1 MSELLTGEALV
12 ALLTLTSLE
21 MILGIDNIIF
31 IAILAGR
38 LPPGQR
44 DKGRTFGLMLAVIS
58 RVALVLSIGWV
69 MSLKAEL
76 FTVLNHTFTGRDSI
90 LVLGGLF
97 LVYKATREIHHKVQ
111 SAGDNDDNKPVAEAS
126 LKSVLIQILLID
138 VVFSLDSVITA
149 VGMTTGLKSAIPI
162 MVIAII
168 ASVLGMLV
176 FSKAIV
182 TFIERNPAI
191 KVLALSFLMLIG
203 ILLIAEGFGREIPK
217 GYVYFAMAFSFFVE
231 ILQMWT
237 EKKRNPSIPESQSS
251 L

>member
-1 MSELLTGEALV
+1 MSELLTGESLI

-21 MILGIDNIIF
+21 MVLGIDNIIF

-38 LPPGQR
+38 LPVEQR

-76 FTVLNHTFTGRDSI
+76 FSLLGHAFTGRDVI
-90 LVLGGLF
+90 LVVGGLF
-97 LVYKATREIHHKVQ
+97 LVFKATREIHHKVQ
-111 SAGDNDDNKPVAEAS
+111 SAGSDGTRPVAAAS
-126 LKSVLIQILLID
+126 LRSVLLQVLLID

-149 VGMTTGLKSAIPI
+149 VGMTSGLKSAIPI

-168 ASVLGMLV
+168 LSVLGMLV
-176 FSKAIV
+176 FSKAII
-182 TFIERNPAI
+182 TFIEKNPAI

-203 ILLIAEGFGREIPK
+203 MLLIAEGFGKEIPK
-217 GYVYFAMAFSFFVE
+217 GYVYFAMAFSFLVE

-237 EKKRNPSIPESQSS
+237 EKKSHPPAPESQY
-251 L
+251 

>member
-1 MSELLTGEALV
+1 MSDLLTGEALV
-12 ALLTLTSLE
+12 ALLTLISLE

-38 LPPGQR
+38 LPVEQR

-76 FTVLNHTFTGRDSI
+76 FSLLDHAFTGRDII

-97 LVYKATREIHHKVQ
+97 LVFKATREIHHKVQ
-111 SAGDNDDNKPVAEAS
+111 SAGDDGSKPVAEVS
-126 LKSVLIQILLID
+126 LRSVLIQVLLID

-149 VGMTTGLKSAIPI
+149 VGMTTGLKAAIPV

-168 ASVLGMLV
+168 ISVLGMLI

-203 ILLIAEGFGREIPK
+203 MLLIAEGFGKEIPK

-237 EKKRNPSIPESQSS
+237 EKKSHPPAPESQY
-251 L
+251 

>member
-1 MSELLTGEALV
+1 MNDLLTGEALV

-38 LPPGQR
+38 LPAEQR

-76 FTVLNHTFTGRDSI
+76 FTLLNHAFTGRDII

-97 LVYKATREIHHKVQ
+97 LVFKATREIHHKVQ
-111 SAGDNDDNKPVAEAS
+111 SAGDDDSKPVAEAS
-126 LKSVLIQILLID
+126 LKSVLIQVMLID

-149 VGMTTGLKSAIPI
+149 VGMTTGLKSAVPI

-168 ASVLGMLV
+168 TSVLGMLV

-203 ILLIAEGFGREIPK
+203 MLLIAEGFGKEIPK

-231 ILQMWT
+231 LLQMWT
-237 EKKRNPSIPESQSS
+237 EKKSHPSAPESQY
-251 L
+251 

>member
-1 MSELLTGEALV
+1 MSDLLTGESLV

-38 LPPGQR
+38 LPAEQR

-58 RVALVLSIGWV
+58 RVVLVLSIGWV

-76 FTVLNHTFTGRDSI
+76 FSVLEHAFTGRDII

-97 LVYKATREIHHKVQ
+97 LVFKATREIHHKVQ
-111 SAGDNDDNKPVAEAS
+111 SAGDDDSKPVAKVS
-126 LKSVLIQILLID
+126 LRSVLIQVLLID

-149 VGMTTGLKSAIPI
+149 VGMTTGLKAAIPI

-168 ASVLGMLV
+168 LSVLGMLV

-182 TFIERNPAI
+182 TFIENNPAI

-203 ILLIAEGFGREIPK
+203 MLLIAEGFGKEIPK
-217 GYVYFAMAFSFFVE
+217 GYVYFAMAFSFLVE

-237 EKKRNPSIPESQSS
+237 EKKSHPPAPESQY
-251 L
+251 

>member
-1 MSELLTGEALV
+1 MSELFTGEALI

-38 LPPGQR
+38 LPAEQR

-76 FTVLNHTFTGRDSI
+76 FSIASHAFTGRDII

-97 LVYKATREIHHKVQ
+97 LVFKATREIHHKVQ
-111 SAGDNDDNKPVAEAS
+111 SAGGDDAKPVSKVS
-126 LKSVLIQILLID
+126 LGSVLIQVLLID

-149 VGMTTGLKSAIPI
+149 VGMTTGLKAAIPI

-168 ASVLGMLV
+168 LSVLGMLV
-176 FSKAIV
+176 FSKAII

-203 ILLIAEGFGREIPK
+203 MLLIAEGLGKEFPK
-217 GYVYFAMAFSFFVE
+217 GYVYFAMAFSFLVE

-237 EKKRNPSIPESQSS
+237 EKKSHPPAPESQY
-251 L
+251 

>member
-1 MSELLTGEALV
+1 MSDLLTGEALV

-38 LPPGQR
+38 LPAEQR

-58 RVALVLSIGWV
+58 RVVLVLSIGWV

-76 FTVLNHTFTGRDSI
+76 FSVLHHAFTGRDII

-97 LVYKATREIHHKVQ
+97 LVFKATREIHHKVQ
-111 SAGDNDDNKPVAEAS
+111 SAGDDGSTPVARVS
-126 LKSVLIQILLID
+126 LRSVLIQVMLID

-149 VGMTTGLKSAIPI
+149 VGMTTGLKAAIPV

-168 ASVLGMLV
+168 LSVLGMLV

-182 TFIERNPAI
+182 TFIEHNPAI
-191 KVLALSFLMLIG
+191 KVLRCRF
-203 ILLIAEGFGREIPK
+203 
-217 GYVYFAMAFSFFVE
+217 
-231 ILQMWT
+231 
-237 EKKRNPSIPESQSS
+237 
-251 L
+251 

>member
-1 MSELLTGEALV
+1 MSDLLTGEALV

-38 LPPGQR
+38 LPAEQR

-58 RVALVLSIGWV
+58 RIVLVLSIGWV

-76 FTVLNHTFTGRDSI
+76 FSLLEHSFTGRDII

-97 LVYKATREIHHKVQ
+97 LVFKATREIHHKVQ
-111 SAGDNDDNKPVAEAS
+111 SAGDNEGKPVAEVS
-126 LKSVLIQILLID
+126 LRSVLIQVLLID

-149 VGMTTGLKSAIPI
+149 VGMTTGLKAAIPI

-168 ASVLGMLV
+168 LSVIGMLI
-176 FSKAIV
+176 FSKAII

-203 ILLIAEGFGREIPK
+203 MLLIAEGFGREIPK
-217 GYVYFAMAFSFFVE
+217 GYVYFAMAFSFLVE

-237 EKKRNPSIPESQSS
+237 EKKSHPPAPESQY
-251 L
+251 

>member
-1 MSELLTGEALV
+1 MSDLLTGEALV

-38 LPPGQR
+38 LPAEQR
-44 DKGRTFGLMLAVIS
+44 DKGRTFGLMLAVVS
-58 RVALVLSIGWV
+58 RVVLVLSIGWV

-76 FTVLNHTFTGRDSI
+76 FSVLEHAFTGRDII

-97 LVYKATREIHHKVQ
+97 LVFKATREIHHKVQ
-111 SAGDNDDNKPVAEAS
+111 SAGDDDSKPVAAAS
-126 LKSVLIQILLID
+126 LRSVLIQVMLID

-149 VGMTTGLKSAIPI
+149 VGMTSGLKSAIPI

-168 ASVLGMLV
+168 ISILGMLV

-203 ILLIAEGFGREIPK
+203 MLLIAEGFGKEIPK
-217 GYVYFAMAFSFFVE
+217 GYVYFAMAFSFLVE

-237 EKKRNPSIPESQSS
+237 EKKSHPPAPESQY
-251 L
+251 

>member
-1 MSELLTGEALV
+1 MSDLLTGEALV

-38 LPPGQR
+38 LPAEQR

-76 FTVLNHTFTGRDSI
+76 FSVLHHAFTGRDII

-97 LVYKATREIHHKVQ
+97 LVFKATREIHHKVQ
-111 SAGDNDDNKPVAEAS
+111 SAGDDGSKPVARVS
-126 LKSVLIQILLID
+126 LRSVLIQVMLID

-149 VGMTTGLKSAIPI
+149 VGMTTGLKAAIPV

-168 ASVLGMLV
+168 LSVLGMLV

-182 TFIERNPAI
+182 TFIEHNPAI

-203 ILLIAEGFGREIPK
+203 MLLIAEGFGKEIPK
-217 GYVYFAMAFSFFVE
+217 GYVYFAMAFSFLVE

-237 EKKRNPSIPESQSS
+237 EKKSHPAAPESQY
-251 L
+251 

>member
-21 MILGIDNIIF
+21 MVLGIDNIIF

-38 LPPGQR
+38 LPAEQR
-44 DKGRTFGLMLAVIS
+44 DKGRIFGLMLAVIS
-58 RVALVLSIGWV
+58 RIVLVLSIGWV

-76 FTVLNHTFTGRDSI
+76 FSLLGHAFTGRDII

-97 LVYKATREIHHKVQ
+97 LVFKATREIHHKVQ
-111 SAGDNDDNKPVAEAS
+111 SAGDEQGKPVAAAS
-126 LKSVLIQILLID
+126 LRSVLFQVLLID

-149 VGMTTGLKSAIPI
+149 VGMTTGLKAAIPI

-168 ASVLGMLV
+168 VSVLGMLV
-176 FSKAIV
+176 FSKAII
-182 TFIERNPAI
+182 TFIEHNPAI

-203 ILLIAEGFGREIPK
+203 MLLIAEGFGREIPK
-217 GYVYFAMAFSFFVE
+217 GYVYFAMAFSFLVE

-237 EKKRNPSIPESQSS
+237 EKKSHPPAPESQY
-251 L
+251 

>member
-1 MSELLTGEALV
+1 MSELLTGESLI

-21 MILGIDNIIF
+21 MVLGIDNIIF

-38 LPPGQR
+38 LPVEQR

-76 FTVLNHTFTGRDSI
+76 FSLLGHAFTGRDVI
-90 LVLGGLF
+90 LVVGGLF
-97 LVYKATREIHHKVQ
+97 LVFKATREIHHKVQ
-111 SAGDNDDNKPVAEAS
+111 SAGNDGTRPVAAAS
-126 LKSVLIQILLID
+126 LKSVLLQVLLID

-149 VGMTTGLKSAIPI
+149 VGMTSGLKSAIPI

-168 ASVLGMLV
+168 LSVLGMLV
-176 FSKAIV
+176 FSKAII
-182 TFIERNPAI
+182 TFIEKNPAI

-203 ILLIAEGFGREIPK
+203 MLLIAEGFGKEIPK
-217 GYVYFAMAFSFFVE
+217 GYVYFAMAFSFLVE

-237 EKKRNPSIPESQSS
+237 EKKSHPPAPESQY
-251 L
+251 

>member
-1 MSELLTGEALV
+1 MSELFTGEALI

-38 LPPGQR
+38 LPAEQR

-69 MSLKAEL
+69 MSLKAKL
-76 FTVLNHTFTGRDSI
+76 FSIASQAFTGRDII

-97 LVYKATREIHHKVQ
+97 LVFKATREIHHKVQ
-111 SAGDNDDNKPVAEAS
+111 SAGGDDGKPVSKVS
-126 LKSVLIQILLID
+126 LGSVLIQVLLID

-149 VGMTTGLKSAIPI
+149 VGMTTGLKAAIPI

-168 ASVLGMLV
+168 LSVLGMLV
-176 FSKAIV
+176 FSKAII

-203 ILLIAEGFGREIPK
+203 MLLIAEGLGKEFPK
-217 GYVYFAMAFSFFVE
+217 GYVYFAMAFSFLVE

-237 EKKRNPSIPESQSS
+237 EKKSHPPAPESQY
-251 L
+251 

>member
-38 LPPGQR
+38 LPAEQR

-76 FTVLNHTFTGRDSI
+76 VSLLGHAFTGRDVI
-90 LVLGGLF
+90 LVVGGLF
-97 LVYKATREIHHKVQ
+97 LVFKATREIHHKVQ
-111 SAGDNDDNKPVAEAS
+111 SAGSDGTRPVAAAS
-126 LKSVLIQILLID
+126 LRSVLIQVLLID

-149 VGMTTGLKSAIPI
+149 VGMTTGLKAAIPI

-168 ASVLGMLV
+168 LSVLGMLV

-182 TFIERNPAI
+182 TFIEHNPAI

-203 ILLIAEGFGREIPK
+203 MLLIAEGFGKEIPK
-217 GYVYFAMAFSFFVE
+217 GYVYFAMAFSFLVE

-237 EKKRNPSIPESQSS
+237 EKKSHPPAPESQY
-251 L
+251 

>member
-38 LPPGQR
+38 LPTEQR

-58 RVALVLSIGWV
+58 RVLLVLCIGWV
-69 MSLKAEL
+69 MGLKAEL
-76 FTVLNHTFTGRDSI
+76 FSLLGHKFTGRDLI
-90 LVLGGLF
+90 LVMGGLF
-97 LVYKATREIHHKVQ
+97 LVFKATREIHHKMQ
-111 SAGDNDDNKPVAEAS
+111 SARDAHDKPVAEAT
-126 LKSVLIQILLID
+126 LTSVLLQVMLID

-149 VGMTTGLKSAIPI
+149 VGMTSGLKSAIPI

-168 ASVLGMLV
+168 LSVLGMLV

-203 ILLIAEGFGREIPK
+203 MLLIAEGFGKEIPK

-231 ILQMWT
+231 VLQMWT
-237 EKKRNPSIPESQSS
+237 EKKSHPPAPESQY
-251 L
+251 

>member
-1 MSELLTGEALV
+1 MSELLTGEALI

-38 LPPGQR
+38 LPAEQR

-58 RVALVLSIGWV
+58 RVVLVLSIGWV
-69 MSLKAEL
+69 MSLKEEL
-76 FTVLNHTFTGRDSI
+76 FTILGHAFTGRDII

-97 LVYKATREIHHKVQ
+97 LVFKATREIHHKVQ
-111 SAGDNDDNKPVAEAS
+111 SAGDEEGKPATAAS
-126 LKSVLIQILLID
+126 LRSVLIQVLLID

-149 VGMTTGLKSAIPI
+149 VGMTTGLKAAIPI

-168 ASVLGMLV
+168 LSVLGMLV
-176 FSKAIV
+176 FSKAII
-182 TFIERNPAI
+182 TFIEHNPAI

-203 ILLIAEGFGREIPK
+203 MLLIAEGFGKEIPK
-217 GYVYFAMAFSFFVE
+217 GYVYFAMAFSFLVE

-237 EKKRNPSIPESQSS
+237 EKKSHPPAPESQN
-251 L
+251 

>member
-1 MSELLTGEALV
+1 MSDLLTGEALV

-38 LPPGQR
+38 LPAEQR

-58 RVALVLSIGWV
+58 RVVLVLSIGWV
-69 MSLKAEL
+69 MSLKAVL
-76 FTVLNHTFTGRDSI
+76 FSVLEHAFTGRDII

-97 LVYKATREIHHKVQ
+97 LVFKATREIHHKVQ
-111 SAGDNDDNKPVAEAS
+111 SAGDDDSKPVAAAS
-126 LKSVLIQILLID
+126 LRSVLIQVMLID

-149 VGMTTGLKSAIPI
+149 VGMTSGLKAAIPI

-168 ASVLGMLV
+168 LSVLGMLV

-203 ILLIAEGFGREIPK
+203 MLLIAEGFGKEIPK
-217 GYVYFAMAFSFFVE
+217 GYVYFAMAFSFLVE

-237 EKKRNPSIPESQSS
+237 EKKSHPPAPESQY
-251 L
+251 

>member
-1 MSELLTGEALV
+1 MSELLTSEALV

-21 MILGIDNIIF
+21 MIVGIDNIIF

-38 LPPGQR
+38 LPAEQR
-44 DKGRTFGLMLAVIS
+44 DKGRTFGLLLAVIS

-76 FTVLNHTFTGRDSI
+76 FSILGHPFSGRDI
-90 LVLGGLF
+90 IVVVGGMF
-97 LVYKATREIHHKVQ
+97 LVFKATREIHHKVQ
-111 SAGDNDDNKPVAEAS
+111 SAGDDDGKPVAQAS
-126 LKSVLIQILLID
+126 LRSVLIQVMLID

-149 VGMTTGLKSAIPI
+149 VGMTTGLKAAIPV

-168 ASVLGMLV
+168 LSVLGMLV

-203 ILLIAEGFGREIPK
+203 MLLIAEGFGKEIPK
-217 GYVYFAMAFSFFVE
+217 GYVYFAMAFSFLVE

-237 EKKRNPSIPESQSS
+237 EKKSHPPAPESQY
-251 L
+251 

>member
-1 MSELLTGEALV
+1 MSDLLSGEALV

-21 MILGIDNIIF
+21 MVLGIDNIIF

-38 LPPGQR
+38 QPAEQR

-69 MSLKAEL
+69 MSLKTEL
-76 FTVLNHTFTGRDSI
+76 FSLLGHEFTGRDVI

-97 LVYKATREIHHKVQ
+97 LVFKATREIHHKVQ
-111 SAGDNDDNKPVAEAS
+111 SVGDEDGKPVAKVS
-126 LKSVLIQILLID
+126 LRAVLIQVMLID

-149 VGMTTGLKSAIPI
+149 VGMTSGLKSAIPI

-168 ASVLGMLV
+168 LSVIGMLV

-182 TFIERNPAI
+182 TFIEKNPAI

-203 ILLIAEGFGREIPK
+203 MLLIAEGFGKEIPK
-217 GYVYFAMAFSFFVE
+217 GYVYFAMAFSFMVE

-237 EKKRNPSIPESQSS
+237 EKKSRRPAPESQY
-251 L
+251 

>member
-1 MSELLTGEALV
+1 MSDLLTGEALV

-38 LPPGQR
+38 LPVEQR

-58 RVALVLSIGWV
+58 RVVLVLSIGWV

-76 FTVLNHTFTGRDSI
+76 FSLLDHAFTGRDII

-97 LVYKATREIHHKVQ
+97 LVFKATREIHHKVQ
-111 SAGDNDDNKPVAEAS
+111 SAGDGGDKPVAEVS
-126 LKSVLIQILLID
+126 LRSVLIQ

-149 VGMTTGLKSAIPI
+149 VGMTTGLKAAIPV

-168 ASVLGMLV
+168 LSVLGMLV

-203 ILLIAEGFGREIPK
+203 MLLIAEGFGKEIPK
-217 GYVYFAMAFSFFVE
+217 GYVYFAMAFSFLVE

-237 EKKRNPSIPESQSS
+237 EKKSHPPAPESQY
-251 L
+251 

>member
-38 LPPGQR
+38 LPVEQR
-44 DKGRTFGLMLAVIS
+44 DKGRMFGLMLAVIS

-76 FTVLNHTFTGRDSI
+76 FSLLGHAFTGRDVI
-90 LVLGGLF
+90 LVVGGLF
-97 LVYKATREIHHKVQ
+97 LVFKATREIHHKVQ
-111 SAGDNDDNKPVAEAS
+111 SVGDDDRKPVAEAS
-126 LKSVLIQILLID
+126 LRSVLIQVLLID

-149 VGMTTGLKSAIPI
+149 VGMTTGLKAAIPI

-168 ASVLGMLV
+168 LSVLGMLV

-182 TFIERNPAI
+182 TFIEHNPAI

-203 ILLIAEGFGREIPK
+203 MLLIAEGFGKEIPK
-217 GYVYFAMAFSFFVE
+217 GYVYFAMAFSFLVE

-237 EKKRNPSIPESQSS
+237 EKKSHPPAPESQY
-251 L
+251 

>member
-1 MSELLTGEALV
+1 MTDLLTGESLV

-38 LPPGQR
+38 LPAEQR

-69 MSLKAEL
+69 MSLKAEVFSL
-76 FTVLNHTFTGRDSI
+76 LGHAFTGRDII

-97 LVYKATREIHHKVQ
+97 LVFKATREIHHKVQ
-111 SAGDNDDNKPVAEAS
+111 SAGNDDNTPVAEAS
-126 LKSVLIQILLID
+126 LRSVLIQVMLID

-149 VGMTTGLKSAIPI
+149 VGMTSGLKSAIPI

-203 ILLIAEGFGREIPK
+203 MLLIAEGFGQKIPK

-231 ILQMWT
+231 LLQMWT
-237 EKKRNPSIPESQSS
+237 EKKTARSVPDSQY
-251 L
+251 

>member
-1 MSELLTGEALV
+1 MNDLLTGEALV

-21 MILGIDNIIF
+21 MVLGIDNIIF

-38 LPPGQR
+38 LPVEQR

-58 RVALVLSIGWV
+58 RVVLVLSIGWV

-76 FTVLNHTFTGRDSI
+76 FSLLGHAFTGRDVI
-90 LVLGGLF
+90 LVVGGLF
-97 LVYKATREIHHKVQ
+97 LVFKATREIHHKVQ
-111 SAGDNDDNKPVAEAS
+111 SAGSDDTKPVAAAS
-126 LKSVLIQILLID
+126 LKSVLLQVLLID

-149 VGMTTGLKSAIPI
+149 VGMTSGLKSAIPI

-168 ASVLGMLV
+168 LSVLGMLV

-182 TFIERNPAI
+182 TFIEKNPAI

-203 ILLIAEGFGREIPK
+203 MLLIAEGFGKEIPK
-217 GYVYFAMAFSFFVE
+217 GYVYFAMAFSFLVE

-237 EKKRNPSIPESQSS
+237 EKKSHPPAPES
-251 L
+251 LY

>member
-38 LPPGQR
+38 LPAEQR

-58 RVALVLSIGWV
+58 RVVLVLSIGWV

-76 FTVLNHTFTGRDSI
+76 FTILGHAFTGRDII

-97 LVYKATREIHHKVQ
+97 LVFKATREIHHKVQ
-111 SAGDNDDNKPVAEAS
+111 SAGDEEGKPATAAS
-126 LKSVLIQILLID
+126 LRSVLIQVLLID

-149 VGMTTGLKSAIPI
+149 VGMTTGLKAAIPI

-168 ASVLGMLV
+168 LSVLGMLV
-176 FSKAIV
+176 FSKSII
-182 TFIERNPAI
+182 TFIEHNPAI

-203 ILLIAEGFGREIPK
+203 MLLIAEGFGKEIPK
-217 GYVYFAMAFSFFVE
+217 GYVYFAMAFSFLVE

-237 EKKRNPSIPESQSS
+237 EKKSHPPAPESQY
-251 L
+251 

>member
-1 MSELLTGEALV
+1 MSDLLTGEALV

-38 LPPGQR
+38 LPAEQR

-76 FTVLNHTFTGRDSI
+76 FSVLHHAFTGRDII

-97 LVYKATREIHHKVQ
+97 LVFKATREIHHKVQ
-111 SAGDNDDNKPVAEAS
+111 SAGDDGGKPVAEVS
-126 LKSVLIQILLID
+126 LRSVLIQVMLID

-149 VGMTTGLKSAIPI
+149 VGMTTGLKAAIPV

-168 ASVLGMLV
+168 LSVLGMLV

-203 ILLIAEGFGREIPK
+203 MLLIAEGFGKEIPK
-217 GYVYFAMAFSFFVE
+217 GYVYFAMAFSFLVE

-237 EKKRNPSIPESQSS
+237 EKKSHPAAPESQY
-251 L
+251 

>member
-38 LPPGQR
+38 LPTEQR

-58 RVALVLSIGWV
+58 RVLLVLCIGWV
-69 MSLKAEL
+69 MGLKAEL
-76 FTVLNHTFTGRDSI
+76 FSLIGHEFTGRDLI
-90 LVLGGLF
+90 LVMGGLF
-97 LVYKATREIHHKVQ
+97 LVFKATREIHHKMQ
-111 SAGDNDDNKPVAEAS
+111 SARDAHDKPVAEAT
-126 LKSVLIQILLID
+126 LTSVLLQVMLID

-149 VGMTTGLKSAIPI
+149 VGMTSGLKSAIPI

-168 ASVLGMLV
+168 LSVLGMLV

-191 KVLALSFLMLIG
+191 KVLALTFLMLIG
-203 ILLIAEGFGREIPK
+203 MLLIAEGFGREIPK

-231 ILQMWT
+231 VLQMWT
-237 EKKRNPSIPESQSS
+237 EKKSHPPAPDTQY
-251 L
+251 

>member
-38 LPPGQR
+38 LPVEQR
-44 DKGRTFGLMLAVIS
+44 DKGRMFGLMLAVIS
-58 RVALVLSIGWV
+58 RGALVLSIGWV

-76 FTVLNHTFTGRDSI
+76 FSLLGHAFTGRDVI
-90 LVLGGLF
+90 LVVGGLF

-111 SAGDNDDNKPVAEAS
+111 SAGSDGTRPVAAAS
-126 LKSVLIQILLID
+126 LRSVLIQVLLID

-149 VGMTTGLKSAIPI
+149 VGMTTGLKAAIPI

-168 ASVLGMLV
+168 LSVLGMLV

-182 TFIERNPAI
+182 TFIEHNPAI

-203 ILLIAEGFGREIPK
+203 MLLIAEGFGKEIPK
-217 GYVYFAMAFSFFVE
+217 GYVYFAMAFSFLVE
-231 ILQMWT
+231 MLQMWT
-237 EKKRNPSIPESQSS
+237 EKKSHPPAPESQY
-251 L
+251 

>member
-1 MSELLTGEALV
+1 MSELLTSEALV

-38 LPPGQR
+38 LPAEQR
-44 DKGRTFGLMLAVIS
+44 DKGRTFGLLLAVIS

-76 FTVLNHTFTGRDSI
+76 FSILGHPFSGRDII
-90 LVLGGLF
+90 LVVGGMF
-97 LVYKATREIHHKVQ
+97 LVFKATREIHHKVQ
-111 SAGDNDDNKPVAEAS
+111 SAGDDDGKPVAQAS
-126 LKSVLIQILLID
+126 LRSVLIQVMLID

-149 VGMTTGLKSAIPI
+149 VGMTSGLKSAIPV

-168 ASVLGMLV
+168 LSVLGMLL

-203 ILLIAEGFGREIPK
+203 MLLIAEGFGKEIPK
-217 GYVYFAMAFSFFVE
+217 GYVYFAMAFSFLVE

-237 EKKRNPSIPESQSS
+237 EKKSHPPAPESQY
-251 L
+251 

>member
-1 MSELLTGEALV
+1 MSELLTGESLI

-21 MILGIDNIIF
+21 MVLGIDNIIF

-38 LPPGQR
+38 LPVEQR

-76 FTVLNHTFTGRDSI
+76 FSLLGHAFTGRDVI
-90 LVLGGLF
+90 LVVGGLF
-97 LVYKATREIHHKVQ
+97 LVFKATREIHHKVQ
-111 SAGDNDDNKPVAEAS
+111 SAGDDGTKPVAAAS
-126 LKSVLIQILLID
+126 LRSVLLQVLLID

-149 VGMTTGLKSAIPI
+149 VGMTSGLKSAIPI

-168 ASVLGMLV
+168 LSVLGMLV
-176 FSKAIV
+176 FSKAII
-182 TFIERNPAI
+182 TFIEKNPAI

-203 ILLIAEGFGREIPK
+203 MLLIAEGFGKEIPK
-217 GYVYFAMAFSFFVE
+217 GYVYFAMAFSFLVE

-237 EKKRNPSIPESQSS
+237 EKKSHPPAPESQY
-251 L
+251 

>member
-1 MSELLTGEALV
+1 MSELLTGEALI

-38 LPPGQR
+38 LPAEQR

-76 FTVLNHTFTGRDSI
+76 FSTMGHAFTGRDII

-97 LVYKATREIHHKVQ
+97 LVFKATREIHHKVQ
-111 SAGDNDDNKPVAEAS
+111 SAGDDDGKPVADAS
-126 LKSVLIQILLID
+126 LRSVLIQVMLID

-149 VGMTTGLKSAIPI
+149 VGMTSGLKSAIPV

-168 ASVLGMLV
+168 LSVLGMLV

-203 ILLIAEGFGREIPK
+203 MLLIAEGCGKEIPK
-217 GYVYFAMAFSFFVE
+217 GYVYFAMAFSFLVE

-237 EKKRNPSIPESQSS
+237 EKKSHPPAPESQY
-251 L
+251 

>member
-1 MSELLTGEALV
+1 MNDLLTGEALV

-38 LPPGQR
+38 LPSEQR

-76 FTVLNHTFTGRDSI
+76 FTLMNHAFTGRDII

-97 LVYKATREIHHKVQ
+97 LVFKATREIHHKVQ
-111 SAGDNDDNKPVAEAS
+111 SAGDDDSKPVAEAS
-126 LKSVLIQILLID
+126 LKSVLIQVMLID

-149 VGMTTGLKSAIPI
+149 VGMTTGLKSAVPI

-168 ASVLGMLV
+168 TSVLGMLV

-203 ILLIAEGFGREIPK
+203 MLLIAEGFGREIPK

-231 ILQMWT
+231 LLQMWT
-237 EKKRNPSIPESQSS
+237 EKKSHPSAPESQY
-251 L
+251 

>member
-1 MSELLTGEALV
+1 MSDLLTGEALV

-21 MILGIDNIIF
+21 MVLGIGNIIF

-38 LPPGQR
+38 LPVEQR

-76 FTVLNHTFTGRDSI
+76 FSLLDHAFTGRDII

-97 LVYKATREIHHKVQ
+97 LVFKATREIHHKVQ
-111 SAGDNDDNKPVAEAS
+111 SAGDDGSKPVAEVS
-126 LKSVLIQILLID
+126 LRSVLIQVLLID

-149 VGMTTGLKSAIPI
+149 VGMTTGLKAAIPV

-168 ASVLGMLV
+168 ISVLGMLI

-203 ILLIAEGFGREIPK
+203 MLLIAEGFGKEIPK

-237 EKKRNPSIPESQSS
+237 EKKSHPPAPESQY
-251 L
+251 